1 MELFRVRRTKWILL
15 VSSMVFLV
23 FLLLAAFEENFT
35 AEWRDHQTAYAHQL
49 NEQAAAAGKAP
60 VSYPLE
66 IRQIYLEDLNRID
79 RCVTCH
85 AGVDNPAFAS
95 AALPLTAHSGDF
107 LKNHPSDKFGCTIC
121 HQGQGRATTRR
132 DAHAATL
139 NERGHNV
146 SHWEQPLLAG
156 DMVYTSC
163 GRCHYENDLYGGQSD
178 LYGQVQAIEEISTGE
193 LNAGLPG
200 ADNIAHGKEL
210 MIGHGCLGCHKYRG
224 RGGSLGPD
232 ITHVGEKTVHD
243 LDFHN
248 LPEGYQRTVEDWMFA
263 HFKAPAAVVP
273 NTIMPE
279 LELSDRDAHDLTAYM
294 ISLKRKS
301 APAAYTPLPR
311 PVDPTPVRGETLYR
325 MYCSACHGV
334 DGVGAIV
341 RDAEAAKFL
350 DRPRQLLT
358 PSLRNIDTL
367 GVASDAYM
375 RHIIAEGRP
384 GTSMPGW
391 NREGLSDD
399 EIELL
404 VGFIRRWE
412 PREADKSM
420 VSASRGTARYGA
432 ALFRAN
438 CASCHGSE
446 GRGGGV
452 GVSLRAP
459 TFLAIASDEFLTD
472 TILRGRANTAMPS
485 WRQFDN
491 RDVSDLLAYI
501 RSWQPLA
508 SDRETVLAMTGDLLP
523 LAQEADPPAEETT
536 TDTAAVS
543 ASPQPSPADRPKP
556 LFEGPGYRPSAA
568 IGLSL
573 YRSRCTVCH
582 GADGEGKI
590 GPSLKND
597 SVLTVVSNEFLHDT
611 IVRGRPGTAMPAW
624 RQLSSEDVADL
635 IALLRSWQQQPQKE
649 LADVHV
655 TGDWQNGHLLYGGVC
670 AGCHGPHTEGALGPQ
685 LSNPV
690 FLETV
695 SDATLI
701 QWISFG
707 RAGTQMRPN
716 LRGQQGNADLSRSQI
731 EDIVTYLRSLRGRQ
745 PVDGQRIGLGFAPR
759 GQVLFEQMCVSC
771 HGSNGEGASGPG
783 IRNPDFL
790 RVASDGFLRATIVL
804 GRDGTEMRSMAHRGS
819 GIVELRADEIDDL
832 IAYLR
837 SNANLSPI
845 PHRFVIGANLKT
857 GQELYAGFCAGCHGT
872 DGRGNFAPELNN
884 PGFLRAA
891 TDGYLQ
897 ATIIRGRRGTAMR
910 SFGLGG
916 HGLANLTQDQINDI
930 VAFIRQWSPDT
941 RPLKRVEPFSA
952 ADGTKLATQTS
963 IASPQESGGGD

>member
-1 MELFRVRRTKWILL
+1 MERFRLRRSRWMLL
-15 VSSMVFLV
+15 GSSVVFLV

-35 AEWRDHQTAYAHQL
+35 AEWRDHQSEYARQL
-49 NEQAAAAGKAP
+49 SEKAAADGRAP
-60 VSYPLE
+60 VHYPLE
-66 IRQIYLEDLNRID
+66 IRQIYLEELNRID

-85 AGVDNPAFAS
+85 VGIDNPSFAS
-95 AALPLTAHSGDF
+95 AEQPLMAHPGDF
-107 LKNHPSDKFGCTIC
+107 LKDHPSEKFGCTIC
-121 HQGQGRATTRR
+121 HQGQGRATTKL

-139 NERGHNV
+139 DKRGRNV
-146 SHWEQPLLAG
+146 SHWEEPLLAG
-156 DMVYTSC
+156 KMVYTSC

-178 LYGQVQAIEEISTGE
+178 LYGQVQAIDQISAGD
-193 LNAGLPG
+193 LSAGLPN
-200 ADNIAHGKEL
+200 ADNIARGKKL
-210 MIGHGCLGCHKYRG
+210 MIDQGCLGCHKYRG

-243 LDFHN
+243 LDFHH
-248 LPEGYQRTVEDWMFA
+248 LPEGYQRTVEDWMLA
-263 HFKAPAAVVP
+263 HFKSPAVVVP

-279 LELSDRDAHDLTAYM
+279 MDLTDEAARDLTAYM

-311 PVDPTPVRGETLYR
+311 VVDPTPVRGETLYR
-325 MYCSACHGV
+325 MYCSACHGI

-341 RDAEAAKFL
+341 RDAEMAKL
-350 DRPRQLLT
+350 VDRPRQLLT
-358 PSLRNIDTL
+358 PSLRNVDTL

-375 RHIIAEGRP
+375 RQIIADGRP

-391 NREGLSDD
+391 AHEGLSGD
-399 EIELL
+399 EIDLL

-412 PREADKSM
+412 PREADRSM
-420 VSASRGTARYGA
+420 VSASRGNVRYGG
-432 ALFRAN
+432 ALFRSN
-438 CASCHGSE
+438 CAGCHGTD

-452 GVSLRAP
+452 GVALRSAS
-459 TFLAIASDEFLTD
+459 FLAIASDEFLAD

-491 RDVSDLLAYI
+491 REVSDLLAYL
-501 RSWQPLA
+501 RSWQPLE
-508 SDRETVLAMTGDLLP
+508 SDRDTVLAMSAPSKQTFLPANGDGGEGNGT
-523 LAQEADPPAEETT
+523 ATQPAVGTT
-536 TDTAAVS
+536 S
-543 ASPQPSPADRPKP
+543 SSN
-556 LFEGPGYRPSAA
+556 YRPSAE
-568 IGLSL
+568 IGLRL

-582 GADGEGKI
+582 GENGEGTI

-597 SVLTVVSNEFLHDT
+597 SVLTAVSNGFLHDT

-635 IALLRSWQQQPQKE
+635 IALLRSWQTQPPKE
-649 LADVHV
+649 LAGVHV
-655 TGDWQNGHLLYGGVC
+655 TGDWQNGEILYRGAC
-670 AGCHGPHTEGALGPQ
+670 ASCHGPHAEGAIGPQ

-690 FLETV
+690 FLETI

-701 QWISFG
+701 DWISYG

-745 PVDGQRIGLGFAPR
+745 QVNGQRIGLGFAPR
-759 GQVLFEQMCVSC
+759 GKVLFERMCVSC
-771 HGSNGEGASGPG
+771 HGSEGEGASGPG

-790 RVASDGFLRATIVL
+790 KVASDGFLRATIVL

-819 GIVELRADEIDDL
+819 GIVELRSDEIDDL
-832 IAYLR
+832 IAFLR
-837 SNANLSPI
+837 SNINRNPI
-845 PHRFVIGANLKT
+845 PHRFVIGANLKE
-857 GQELYAGFCAGCHGT
+857 GRQLYAGFCAGCHGT
-872 DGRGNFAPELNN
+872 DGKGNFAPELNN
-884 PGFLRAA
+884 PAFLRAA

-910 SFGLGG
+910 SFGFGG
-916 HGLANLTQDQINDI
+916 HGLANLTQNQINDI

-941 RPLKRVEPFSA
+941 RPLKRVEPFPA
-952 ADGTKLATQTS
+952 TTGTELAKQKRNGS
-963 IASPQESGGGD
+963 SQNSGGD

>member
-1 MELFRVRRTKWILL
+1 MEQFRLRRSRWMLL
-15 VSSMVFLV
+15 GSSVVFLV

-35 AEWRDHQTAYAHQL
+35 AEWRDHQAEYSRQL
-49 NEQAAAAGKAP
+49 NEKAAADSRSP

-66 IRQIYLEDLNRID
+66 IRQFYLEDLGRID

-85 AGVDNPAFAS
+85 AGIDNPSFAG
-95 AALPLTAHSGDF
+95 AASPLTAHPGTF
-107 LKNHPSDKFGCTIC
+107 LKDHPSDKFGCTIC
-121 HQGQGRATTRR
+121 HQGQGRATTKR

-139 NERGHNV
+139 DGRGRNV
-146 SHWEQPLLAG
+146 SHWEEPLLAG
-156 DMVYTSC
+156 KMVYTSC

-178 LYGQVQAIEEISTGE
+178 LYGQVQAIKQISEGE
-193 LNAGLPG
+193 LTAGLPH
-200 ADNIAHGKEL
+200 ADNIARGKEL

-232 ITHVGEKTVHD
+232 ITHVGEMTVHD
-243 LDFHN
+243 LDFHH
-248 LPEGYQRTVEDWMFA
+248 LPAGYQRTVEDWMLA
-263 HFKAPAAVVP
+263 HFKSPAAVVP
-273 NTIMPE
+273 NTLMPE
-279 LELSDRDAHDLTAYM
+279 LDLSDLEARDLTAYM

-311 PVDPTPVRGETLYR
+311 VVDPTPVRGETLYR

-341 RDAEAAKFL
+341 RDAEMARL
-350 DRPRQLLT
+350 IDRPRQLLT
-358 PSLRNIDTL
+358 PSLRNVDTL

-391 NREGLSDD
+391 TREGLSDD

-404 VGFIRRWE
+404 TGFIRRWE
-412 PREADKSM
+412 PREADLSM
-420 VSASRGTARYGA
+420 VSATRGTARYGA
-432 ALFRAN
+432 ALFRSN
-438 CASCHGSE
+438 CASCHGSDSQ
-446 GRGGGV
+446 GGGV
-452 GVSLRAP
+452 GVSLRSAS
-459 TFLAIASDEFLTD
+459 FLAIASDEFLAE

-491 RDVSDLLAYI
+491 REVSDLLAYI
-501 RSWQPLA
+501 RSWQPLE
-508 SDRETVLAMTGDLLP
+508 SDRETVLAMSEPVRRTFLPASGDTVN
-523 LAQEADPPAEETT
+523 ADS
-536 TDTAAVS
+536 DS
-543 ASPQPSPADRPKP
+543 DSLPADEAPPTATSVYKP
-556 LFEGPGYRPSAA
+556 SSD
-568 IGLSL
+568 IGLRL

-582 GADGEGKI
+582 GENGEGTI
-590 GPSLKND
+590 GPSLKNE
-597 SVLTVVSNEFLHDT
+597 SVLTVVSNGFLHDT

-624 RQLSSEDVADL
+624 RQLSSQDVSDL
-635 IALLRSWQQQPQKE
+635 IILLRSWQKQPPKE
-649 LADVHV
+649 LAEVHV
-655 TGDWQNGHLLYGGVC
+655 TGDRQNGELLFSGVC
-670 AGCHGPHTEGALGPQ
+670 ASCHGPQAEGAIGPQ

-695 SDATLI
+695 SDATLVE
-701 QWISFG
+701 WISFG

-716 LRGQQGNADLSRSQI
+716 LRGRQGNADLSRSQI
-731 EDIVTYLRSLRGRQ
+731 EDIVTYLRSLRSRQ
-745 PVDGQRIGLGFAPR
+745 PENGQRIGIGFAPR
-759 GQVLFEQMCVSC
+759 GKTLFGQMCVSC
-771 HGSNGEGASGPG
+771 HGTDGEGASGPG

-790 RVASDGFLRATIVL
+790 KVASDGFLRATIVL

-819 GIVELRADEIDDL
+819 GIVELRSDEIDDL
-832 IAYLR
+832 IAFLR
-837 SNANLSPI
+837 SNANHNPI
-845 PHRFVIGANLKT
+845 PHRFVIGANLKD
-857 GQELYAGFCAGCHGT
+857 GRELYAGFCAGCHGT

-916 HGLANLTQDQINDI
+916 HGLANLTQNQINDI

-941 RPLKRVEPFSA
+941 RPLKRTEPFPA
-952 ADGTKLATQTS
+952 AAGTELAKQKQS
-963 IASPQESGGGD
+963 GISPTSGGD

>member
-1 MELFRVRRTKWILL
+1 MERFRLRRSRWMLL
-15 VSSMVFLV
+15 GSSVVFLV
-23 FLLLAAFEENFT
+23 FLLFAAFEENFT
-35 AEWRDHQTAYAHQL
+35 AEWRDHQSEYARQL
-49 NEQAAAAGKAP
+49 SEKAEADGRGP

-85 AGVDNPAFAS
+85 AGIDNPAFA
-95 AALPLTAHSGDF
+95 AAEQPLMTHPGDF

-121 HQGQGRATTRR
+121 HQGQGRATAKL

-139 NERGHNV
+139 DERGRNV
-146 SHWEQPLLAG
+146 SHWEEPLLAG
-156 DMVYTSC
+156 KMVYTSC

-178 LYGQVQAIEEISTGE
+178 LYGQVQAIKQISVGE
-193 LNAGLPG
+193 LSAGLPH
-200 ADNIAHGKEL
+200 ADNISRGKKL
-210 MIGHGCLGCHKYRG
+210 MISQGCLGCHKYRG

-243 LDFHN
+243 LDFHH
-248 LPEGYQRTVEDWMFA
+248 LPEGYQRTVEDWMLA
-263 HFKAPAAVVP
+263 HFKSPSAVVP
-273 NTIMPE
+273 NTLMPE
-279 LELSDRDAHDLTAYM
+279 MDLTDQGARDLTAYM

-325 MYCSACHGV
+325 MYCSACHGA

-341 RDAEAAKFL
+341 RDAEMAKL
-350 DRPRQLLT
+350 VDRPRQLLT
-358 PSLRNIDTL
+358 PSLRNVDTL

-375 RHIIAEGRP
+375 RQIIAEGRP

-391 NREGLSDD
+391 NHEGMSSD
-399 EIELL
+399 EIDLL

-412 PREADKSM
+412 PREADRSM
-420 VSASRGTARYGA
+420 VSASRGNVRYGA
-432 ALFRAN
+432 ALFRSN
-438 CASCHGSE
+438 CASCHGSD

-452 GVSLRAP
+452 GVSLSAAS
-459 TFLAIASDEFLTD
+459 FLAIASDEFLAD

-491 RDVSDLLAYI
+491 REVSDLLAYL
-501 RSWQPLA
+501 RSWQPLE
-508 SDRETVLAMTGDLLP
+508 SDRDTVLAMSEPARRTFLPATGDATESNGGP
-523 LAQEADPPAEETT
+523 AAQ
-536 TDTAAVS
+536 
-543 ASPQPSPADRPKP
+543 PAD
-556 LFEGPGYRPSAA
+556 GASGSNYAPSAE
-568 IGLSL
+568 IGMRL

-582 GADGEGKI
+582 GENGQGTI

-597 SVLTVVSNEFLHDT
+597 SVLTAVSNGFLHDT

-635 IALLRSWQQQPQKE
+635 IALLRSWQIQPLKD
-649 LADVHV
+649 LANVHV
-655 TGDWQNGHLLYGGVC
+655 RGDWQNGEILYRGAC
-670 AGCHGPHTEGALGPQ
+670 ASCHGPDAEGAIGPQ

-701 QWISFG
+701 DWISFG

-716 LRGQQGNADLSRSQI
+716 LRGRQGNADLSRSQI

-745 PVDGQRIGLGFAPR
+745 PVNGQRIGLGFAPR
-759 GQVLFEQMCVSC
+759 GKTLFERMCVSC
-771 HGSNGEGASGPG
+771 HGSGGEGASGPG

-790 RVASDGFLRATIVL
+790 KVASDGFLRATIVL

-832 IAYLR
+832 IAFLR
-837 SNANLSPI
+837 SNANRNPI
-845 PHRFVIGANLKT
+845 PHRFVIGANLQE
-857 GQELYAGFCAGCHGT
+857 GRELYAGFCAGCHGT
-872 DGRGNFAPELNN
+872 AGRGNFAPELNN
-884 PGFLRAA
+884 AGFLRAA

-916 HGLANLTQDQINDI
+916 HGLANLTQNQINDI
-930 VAFIRQWSPDT
+930 VAFVRQWSPDT
-941 RPLKRVEPFSA
+941 RPLKRMEPFPA
-952 ADGTKLATQTS
+952 PIGTELAKQKRAGS
-963 IASPQESGGGD
+963 SRPSGGD

>member
-1 MELFRVRRTKWILL
+1 MERFRLRRSRWMLL
-15 VSSMVFLV
+15 GSSVVFLV

-35 AEWRDHQTAYAHQL
+35 AEWRDHQSEYARQLSEKATAD
-49 NEQAAAAGKAP
+49 GRDP
-60 VSYPLE
+60 VQYPLE

-85 AGVDNPAFAS
+85 VGIDNPSFAS
-95 AALPLTAHSGDF
+95 AEQPLMAHPGDF
-107 LKNHPSDKFGCTIC
+107 LKNHPSEKFGCTIC
-121 HQGQGRATTRR
+121 HQGQGRATTKL

-139 NERGHNV
+139 DERGRNV
-146 SHWEQPLLAG
+146 SHWEQPLLVG
-156 DMVYTSC
+156 KMVYTSC

-178 LYGQVQAIEEISTGE
+178 LYGQVQAIDQISAGE
-193 LNAGLPG
+193 LSAGLPN
-200 ADNIAHGKEL
+200 ADNIARGKKL
-210 MIGHGCLGCHKYRG
+210 MIDQGCLGCHKYRG

-243 LDFHN
+243 LDFHH
-248 LPEGYQRTVEDWMFA
+248 LPEGYQRTVEDWMLA
-263 HFKAPAAVVP
+263 HFKSPAVVVP

-279 LELSDRDAHDLTAYM
+279 MDLTDGDARDLTAYM

-301 APAAYTPLPR
+301 APAAYTPLPHA
-311 PVDPTPVRGETLYR
+311 VDPTPVRGETLYR

-341 RDAEAAKFL
+341 RDAEMAKL
-350 DRPRQLLT
+350 VDRPRQLLT
-358 PSLRNIDTL
+358 PSLRNVDTL

-375 RHIIAEGRP
+375 RQIIADGRP

-391 NREGLSDD
+391 AHEGLSND
-399 EIELL
+399 EIDLL

-412 PREADKSM
+412 PRESDRSM
-420 VSASRGTARYGA
+420 VSASRGNVRYGA
-432 ALFRAN
+432 ALFRSN
-438 CASCHGSE
+438 CAGCHGAE
-446 GRGGGV
+446 GQGGGV
-452 GVSLRAP
+452 GVALRSAS
-459 TFLAIASDEFLTD
+459 FLAIASDEFLAD

-491 RDVSDLLAYI
+491 REVSDLLAYL
-501 RSWQPLA
+501 RSWQPLE
-508 SDRETVLAMTGDLLP
+508 SDRDTVLAMSAPAMRTFLPASGDP
-523 LAQEADPPAEETT
+523 EEGGGSVAQPAEGATP
-536 TDTAAVS
+536 VS
-543 ASPQPSPADRPKP
+543 S
-556 LFEGPGYRPSAA
+556 YRPSAK
-568 IGLSL
+568 IGLRL

-582 GADGEGKI
+582 GENGEGTI

-597 SVLTVVSNEFLHDT
+597 SVLTAVSNGFLHDT

-635 IALLRSWQQQPQKE
+635 IALLRSWQTQPPKE
-649 LADVHV
+649 LARVHV
-655 TGDWQNGHLLYGGVC
+655 TGDWQNGEILYRGAC
-670 AGCHGPHTEGALGPQ
+670 ASCHGPHAEGAIGPQ

-690 FLETV
+690 LLETV
-695 SDATLI
+695 NDATLI
-701 QWISFG
+701 DWISYG

-745 PVDGQRIGLGFAPR
+745 RVNGQRIGLGFAPR
-759 GQVLFEQMCVSC
+759 GKTLFKQMCVSC
-771 HGSNGEGASGPG
+771 HGSEGEGASGPG

-790 RVASDGFLRATIVL
+790 KVASDGFLRATIVL

-819 GIVELRADEIDDL
+819 GIVELRSDEIDDL
-832 IAYLR
+832 IAFLR
-837 SNANLSPI
+837 SNINRDPI
-845 PHRFVIGANLKT
+845 PHRFVIGASLKE
-857 GQELYAGFCAGCHGT
+857 GRQLYAGFCAGCHGT

-884 PGFLRAA
+884 PAFLRAA

-916 HGLANLTQDQINDI
+916 HGLANLTQNQINDI
-930 VAFIRQWSPDT
+930 VAFVRQWSPDT
-941 RPLKRVEPFSA
+941 RPLKRVEPFPA
-952 ADGTKLATQTS
+952 VTGTELAKQKRTGNSQ
-963 IASPQESGGGD
+963 ASGGD